1 MTYIVYGR
9 PGCAPCA
16 QAKEL
21 LTSKGK
27 EHQYIN
33 IMDMIPVELD
43 DFKEKHRSV
52 PQVYLGDEYI
62 GGLQDLTLHLVNLN
76 KP

>member
-1 MTYIVYGR
+1 MTYTVYGR
-9 PGCAPCA
+9 HGCNPCQ

-27 EHQYIN
+27 EYQYVN
-33 IMDMIPVELD
+33 IMNMIPVELD

-52 PQVYLGDEYI
+52 PQIYLGDMYI
-62 GGLQDLTLHLVNLN
+62 GGLQDLTVHLVNQTRI
-76 KP
+76 